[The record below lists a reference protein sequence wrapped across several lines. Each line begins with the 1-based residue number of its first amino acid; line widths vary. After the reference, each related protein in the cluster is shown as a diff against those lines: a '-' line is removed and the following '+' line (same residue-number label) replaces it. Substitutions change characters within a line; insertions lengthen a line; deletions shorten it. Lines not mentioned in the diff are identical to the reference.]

1 METMFCP
8 KCGSQNIDVQVFQ
21 EVQGSKTKM
30 RMKEKG
36 HGCLYWAFG
45 GWFIDLLSWI
55 LFFFPRVLLHIG
67 RRKKYKGSEKTTNK
81 INYTSCYICKNCGHH
96 WER

>member
-8 KCGSQNIDVQVFQ
+8 KCGSENIDVQVFQ
-21 EVQGSKTKM
+21 EVQGSKTKI

-36 HGCLYWAFG
+36 HGCLYWICG
-45 GWFIDLLSWI
+45 GWAIDLFSWI
-55 LFFFPRVLLHIG
+55 FFFFPRVLLHIG
-67 RRKKYKGSEKTTNK
+67 RRKKYKGVEKTK
-81 INYTSCYICKNCGHH
+81 YEINYTSCYICKNCGYH